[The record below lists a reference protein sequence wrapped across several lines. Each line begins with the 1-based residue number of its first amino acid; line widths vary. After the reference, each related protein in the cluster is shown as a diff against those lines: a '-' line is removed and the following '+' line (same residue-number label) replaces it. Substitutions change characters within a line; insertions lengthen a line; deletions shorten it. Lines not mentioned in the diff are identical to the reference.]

1 MGVALVAGAGLAGL
15 AAAHRLQSLGHR
27 VIALEARGRAGGK
40 HARETLA
47 GQDYEPWPGWLPRS
61 APAFA
66 ELAAELGLGPE
77 LGRVPLVSA
86 LALRDGRLRPAPLA
100 LRAVLG
106 RSWLAPFRLRRY
118 AILCHWL
125 GGGLEPAAP
134 ELETRLD
141 DRSVDDFCQVY
152 LGRRAREALFAPL
165 FAAAFGIDSRET
177 SRQLAFALADAAGDP
192 GLDALAGASAF
203 VEALA
208 ARLHELRTG
217 ARVDALDPDRRGV
230 RLASGEA
237 LRGDAV
243 VLAVD
248 AAEAARLL
256 GALPPAAAV
265 AFESLRAASGLALAV
280 VTHKNVAAAEP
291 LLWIPAREGGEL
303 AAITVRGPRL
313 LQLVARPD
321 LARRHG
327 TGPTGSSRTFCSSPA
342 RVRSPRSRATW
353 QRCVCTASRWAG
365 PPSRWVTS
373 GRSRGSARTARA
385 TGARRR
391 TSRASW
397 PRGCAPR
404 GAPTGRSRASRRAS
418 RPSRRSRPRAAR
430 RARTSPRRARRA
442 ASCGSRRAARRCR
455 GRG

>member
-1 MGVALVAGAGLAGL
+1 VGVALVVGAGLAGL

-256 GALPPAAAV
+256 GALPRAAAV

-327 TGPTGSSRTFCSSPA
+327 HRPDGELAHFLLE
-342 RVRSPRSRATW
+342 
-353 QRCVCTASRWAG
+353 
-365 PPSRWVTS
+365 S
-373 GRSRGSARTARA
+373 GARA
-385 TGARRR
+385 LPALASDVAALRLHRFPLGRPAFAVGHFRALARLGANCAGDWCAAPHVEGEL
-391 TSRASW
+391 AS
-397 PRGCAPR
+397 GL
-404 GAPTGRSRASRRAS
+404 
-418 RPSRRSRPRAAR
+418 RAAR
-430 RARTSPRRARRA
+430 RADREIAR
-442 ASCGSRRAARRCR
+442 
-455 GRG
+455 